1 MLTSF
6 LGVQSSYEDAS
17 VVIIPAPYDATTT
30 YAPGA
35 RFGPRAI
42 LEASQELEL
51 YDREFGEEVAE
62 ELGIHTQEPITV
74 WDLPDR
80 MRSEVHSRV
89 AGCLDDGKLP
99 FMLGGDHS
107 LTLGAVQAA
116 AERFPDLVVVQLD
129 AHADLRDEYH
139 GNPLNHACVGR
150 RILEHAPLVQA
161 GIRSLCQ
168 EEALFLKQSDRCTS
182 AFRETLSDDPQW
194 WPTQMERLRGR
205 PAYLTVDVDVLD
217 PTVMPA
223 TGTPEPDGL
232 AWIELVDLIR
242 ILCRE
247 AHIVAADCVELM
259 PIPGLHAPDFAAA
272 KLIYKT
278 IALARRHSP

>member
-6 LGVQSSYEDAS
+6 LGVQSPYEDAS

-62 ELGIHTQEPITV
+62 QIGIHTQESLNV
-74 WDLPDR
+74 WDLSDR
-80 MRSEVHSRV
+80 MRYEVYSRV
-89 AGCLDDGKLP
+89 ALCLDDGKLP

-139 GNPLNHACVGR
+139 GNPLNHACVAR
-150 RILEHAPLVQA
+150 RILEHTSLVQA
-161 GIRSLCQ
+161 GIRSLCE
-168 EEALFLKQSDRCTS
+168 EEAIFLRQSDRCAC
-182 AFRETLSDDPQW
+182 AFRETLRDDPQW
-194 WPTQMERLRGR
+194 WPAQMSKLRGR
-205 PAYLTVDVDVLD
+205 PIYLTIDVDVLD
-217 PTVMPA
+217 PSVMPA

-232 AWIELVDLIR
+232 TWIDLVNLIR

-247 AHIVAADCVELM
+247 ARIVAVDCVELM
-259 PIPGLHAPDFAAA
+259 PIPGFHAADFAAA
-272 KLIYKT
+272 KLVYKT
-278 IALARRHSP
+278 IALARRYSP